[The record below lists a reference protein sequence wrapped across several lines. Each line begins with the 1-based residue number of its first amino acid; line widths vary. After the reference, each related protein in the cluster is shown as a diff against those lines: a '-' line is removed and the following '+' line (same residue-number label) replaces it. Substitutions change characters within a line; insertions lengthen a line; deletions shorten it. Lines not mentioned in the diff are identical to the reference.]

1 MEEPQF
7 RSFVCNGQVWPGST
21 GPRVCTGSTLPPDTP
36 SKTRRRDTPPIV
48 DIPVIMLFVFQ
59 QSKSY
64 VYCAAIQFL
73 DRVLD
78 IPVVP
83 QKGDSTVQSLNKVVD
98 AGCARQLPVV
108 QTVLQLRSPTRS
120 STSLFSRSE
129 QEVPQIQSSTELND
143 DLEQFGCFFGA
154 CCAIFRILLRGVESR
169 CARIFRALDDEEFF
183 VVEGSLE
190 WRGHGESDSQVT
202 CHM

>member
-1 MEEPQF
+1 M
-7 RSFVCNGQVWPGST
+7 
-21 GPRVCTGSTLPPDTP
+21 
-36 SKTRRRDTPPIV
+36 IV
-48 DIPVIMLFVFQ
+48 GVPVIMLFVFQ

-73 DRVLD
+73 DRVPD

-98 AGCARQLPVV
+98 AGCARQLPMV

-143 DLEQFGCFFGA
+143 DLERFGCFFGA
-154 CCAIFRILLRGVESR
+154 FCAIFP
-169 CARIFRALDDEEFF
+169 
-183 VVEGSLE
+183 
-190 WRGHGESDSQVT
+190 T
-202 CHM
+202 PP